1 MHARQYSGPASVLP
15 RCEQS
20 LQMNDGRSDNF
31 LSSAAKPDYG
41 SQSGTESPIIPESD
55 AEEGSPVISDS
66 IHSTVTEPDGEER
79 IPFFESVADELA
91 ECENFEVRKS

>member
-1 MHARQYSGPASVLP
+1 MEGRIISFL
-15 RCEQS
+15 
-20 LQMNDGRSDNF
+20 LQQKKTTDS
-31 LSSAAKPDYG
+31 G

-66 IHSTVTEPDGEER
+66 IHSTVTDPDGEER

-91 ECENFEVRKS
+91 ECENSEVRKS